1 MYLLTKKEGDL
12 ESGAYASVDEDGRPI
27 VQFFVSKDDAICY
40 NTQLE
45 AIGQKLSYS
54 EIDSEMVDKF
64 VGILGHAYTIVDEG
78 EMVIPRIETLQH
90 ALVELSPFRDLFQ
103 DPNV

>member
-1 MYLLTKKEGDL
+1 
-12 ESGAYASVDEDGRPI
+12 
-27 VQFFVSKDDAICY
+27 
-40 NTQLE
+40 
-45 AIGQKLSYS
+45 
-54 EIDSEMVDKF
+54 MVDKF